1 MTPIVVTKIKE
12 KSFLISPDHFWDPQ
26 VPNFILSWQIN
37 GPVHIQFRRGGRLS
51 TMTRYETSTNIIRK
65 SNQSLWGFR
74 ILLLWNANNKWVL
87 TQKKRQLGKYWWLS
101 RKITL
106 FAKERNLIGQKE
118 KPRGFINLRQ
128 NVPECCPPFIPATSC
143 RNNYSATVSADRSFR
158 HLHKIN

>member
-1 MTPIVVTKIKE
+1 MSFTTK
-12 KSFLISPDHFWDPQ
+12 
-26 VPNFILSWQIN
+26 
-37 GPVHIQFRRGGRLS
+37 
-51 TMTRYETSTNIIRK
+51 RK
-65 SNQSLWGFR
+65 
-74 ILLLWNANNKWVL
+74 
-87 TQKKRQLGKYWWLS
+87 QKKTTM
-101 RKITL
+101 KILVAKQENNCL